1 MAEQACR
8 LPDGGRIDRT
18 EPLSFSFDGRRYG
31 GFSGDTLA
39 SALLANGVRL
49 VARSFKYH
57 RARGIYAAG
66 IEEPN
71 ALFTLRA
78 GDRVVPNV
86 RGTGAE
92 LY

>member
-1 MAEQACR
+1 MADQACR

-18 EPLSFSFDGRRYG
+18 KPLSFSFDGRRYS

-39 SALLANGVRL
+39 AALLANGVRL

-71 ALFTLRA
+71 ALFTLES
-78 GDRVVPNV
+78 GDRVVPKV
-86 RGTGAE
+86 RGTGVE
-92 LY
+92 L